1 MTLSLKQCLPV
12 VVASGLLSPL
22 AQSSLADNGNALE
35 EIIGQFGVGFYSV
48 FMLADAVTVL

>member
-22 AQSSLADNGNALE
+22 AQISLADNGNALE
-35 EIIGQFGVGFYSV
+35 EII
-48 FMLADAVTVL
+48 VTANKRESALMKTATSI